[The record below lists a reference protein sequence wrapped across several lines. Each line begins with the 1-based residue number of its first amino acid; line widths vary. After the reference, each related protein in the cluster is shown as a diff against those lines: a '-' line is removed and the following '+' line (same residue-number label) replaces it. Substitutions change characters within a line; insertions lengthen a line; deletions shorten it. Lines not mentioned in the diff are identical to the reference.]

1 MVDNGLLQALHLSEG
16 TISSIFLSFSFFLF
30 AERKKKKEKE
40 KEIVLPIA
48 IPIGRVT
55 WVDCRQSLEG
65 ILVFLGCSSEQTD
78 YHYHHFFN
86 FFLAPTSIHPKEKP
100 PPQPPPLGPPPQWPH
115 TGCVK
120 MGHVFYL
127 WSLFWICAFLPLLGS
142 CEGKTQK
149 RGNFKTNGA
158 NSPLT
163 PPPPKSPPSAS
174 TPLLSLPCTSPLV
187 PMMVWW

>member
-1 MVDNGLLQALHLSEG
+1 MGYFRHCPLSEG

-65 ILVFLGCSSEQTD
+65 ILVFLRCSSEQTD
-78 YHYHHFFN
+78 YVIILFIQICNPFFRI
-86 FFLAPTSIHPKEKP
+86 FFLAPMSIHPKEKP

-120 MGHVFYL
+120 MGVMYSTFG
-127 WSLFWICAFLPLLGS
+127 LFSGFAHFCPY
-142 CEGKTQK
+142 
-149 RGNFKTNGA
+149 
-158 NSPLT
+158 
-163 PPPPKSPPSAS
+163 
-174 TPLLSLPCTSPLV
+174 
-187 PMMVWW
+187 